1 MVVLF
6 PRVNPGKC
14 GCWVLG
20 PGLRI
25 PSGRRVCQHP
35 EPRTCLATCRHVPRS
50 DTIKD
55 DNCASVARILQNLHV
70 ESCQG
75 LENKGVNHKLMASNN
90 YSQGAQ
96 VEHDKFGLGTVL
108 TSNEERIVIK
118 FDDHGEKKFV
128 TPMVM
133 GQLKKSDRQPPAEK
147 RASRARKPKAAPAP
161 VH

>member
-1 MVVLF
+1 V
-6 PRVNPGKC
+6 PRGDIMDDDTC
-14 GCWVLG
+14 ASAA
-20 PGLRI
+20 RI
-25 PSGRRVCQHP
+25 PRNRY
-35 EPRTCLATCRHVPRS
+35 
-50 DTIKD
+50 
-55 DNCASVARILQNLHV
+55 V
-70 ESCQG
+70 ESRHF
-75 LENKGVNHKLMASNN
+75 LENKGVNPKLMASNN

-147 RASRARKPKAAPAP
+147 RASRARKPKAAPA